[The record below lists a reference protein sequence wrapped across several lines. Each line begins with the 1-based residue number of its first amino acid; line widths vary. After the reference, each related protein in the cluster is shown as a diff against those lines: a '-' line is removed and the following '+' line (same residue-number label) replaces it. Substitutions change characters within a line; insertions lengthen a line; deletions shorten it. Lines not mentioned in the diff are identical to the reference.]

1 MTPLELRQTAIAL
14 DNLLKTPDNWMDH
27 IKGCAFLS
35 AGRPVADSSCRF
47 RFAAGTMLK
56 VAYGHDVASVDDPLV
71 KIGKGGGNPSV
82 VYALTSARSRPCLYL
97 DSPDWQYVSHL
108 ELSRILPVYE
118 VRDRS

>member
-1 MTPLELRQTAIAL
+1 
-14 DNLLKTPDNWMDH
+14 
-27 IKGCAFLS
+27 
-35 AGRPVADSSCRF
+35 
-47 RFAAGTMLK
+47 MLK

-71 KIGKGGGNPSV
+71 KIGKCDEGPSV

-118 VRDRS
+118 VRERS